1 LRDEIK
7 IQYRKDSV
15 APTYKSI
22 LRETTDS
29 LPLSIKNITLLQVL
43 IDIFKEASSEDVRN
57 ELEEIKKE
65 IELNY

>member
-1 LRDEIK
+1 
-7 IQYRKDSV
+7 
-15 APTYKSI
+15 
-22 LRETTDS
+22 

-43 IDIFKEASSEDVRN
+43 MDIFKEASHEDVRN